1 MNFLLPSPVLCW
13 ADQGSVGPS
22 KGGHGFGVGEG
33 EFMYMEALNGEGQ
46 VPSCSSPLKVFG
58 LTAARS
64 AEMSALGLSSYHGIK

>member
-22 KGGHGFGVGEG
+22 KGGCGFGGDEG
-33 EFMYMEALNGEGQ
+33 EFMYMEAPNGEGQ

-58 LTAARS
+58 VMAGPKKCPQNVSIS
-64 AEMSALGLSSYHGIK
+64 AQ